1 MVSGSLSSHRQLSTD
16 VLPVHGWRPFYPR
29 RARLYRPLP
38 LVAGLNGLPRLLLTL
53 GAVVVPQ
60 IIGLV
65 LVVSLPSRHQCA
77 SCALWNFAGLI
88 SRERCPARIRVCME
102 TPVVIERGRERGTER
117 GERQANRMPGGK
129 QNAST
134 PTADGVFA
142 QNIVGGHFCHGSAV
156 SNNPSEIPTLGRVR
170 ASRERNRT

>member
-1 MVSGSLSSHRQLSTD
+1 M
-16 VLPVHGWRPFYPR
+16 LPVHGWRPFYPR

-77 SCALWNFAGLI
+77 SCALWNFAGAMPGPHSRVHGDASGDTAERVRVRVRVRVGRVGVKCE
-88 SRERCPARIRVCME
+88 SREQ
-102 TPVVIERGRERGTER
+102 G
-117 GERQANRMPGGK
+117 
-129 QNAST
+129 
-134 PTADGVFA
+134 F
-142 QNIVGGHFCHGSAV
+142 
-156 SNNPSEIPTLGRVR
+156 
-170 ASRERNRT
+170 

>member
-1 MVSGSLSSHRQLSTD
+1 

-77 SCALWNFAGLI
+77 SCGIMRTSLCRINFIGAMPGSHSSVQRDTGGDTVEQVLVRVRVRGVTLI
-88 SRERCPARIRVCME
+88 PRAV
-102 TPVVIERGRERGTER
+102 RGTPQ
-117 GERQANRMPGGK
+117 GA
-129 QNAST
+129 
-134 PTADGVFA
+134 
-142 QNIVGGHFCHGSAV
+142 AV
-156 SNNPSEIPTLGRVR
+156 VSLDTFNHP
-170 ASRERNRT
+170 

>member
-1 MVSGSLSSHRQLSTD
+1 LVSGSLSSHRQLSTD

-65 LVVSLPSRHQCA
+65 LVVSLPSHHQYA
-77 SCALWNFAGLI
+77 SCALWNFAGLF
-88 SRERCPARIRVCME
+88 SRERCPARIRVRREML
-102 TPVVIERGRERGTER
+102 VVIPRSGCGCGCGCGCELVTLETRLRELCVGHRKALHLCR
-117 GERQANRMPGGK
+117 
-129 QNAST
+129 ST
-134 PTADGVFA
+134 P
-142 QNIVGGHFCHGSAV
+142 
-156 SNNPSEIPTLGRVR
+156 
-170 ASRERNRT
+170 